1 MATVKIGRR
10 GQMTL
15 PRDVRRQLGI
25 KEGDTIALIP
35 RGDHAIL
42 RPITHTLLDLR
53 GSVPVSEIQ
62 DFDTIR
68 EQVKLERAR
77 KTGAKAKESNGD

>member
-15 PRDVRRQLGI
+15 PREVRRHLGI

-35 RGDHAIL
+35 EGDHAIL
-42 RPITHTLLDLR
+42 RPITQTLLDLR
-53 GSVPVSEIQ
+53 GSVPISGVQ
-62 DFDTIR
+62 NFDAIR
-68 EQVKLERAR
+68 EQVKAERAR
-77 KTGAKAKESNGD
+77 RIGSNEP

>member
-15 PRDVRRQLGI
+15 PREVRRHLGI

-35 RGDHAIL
+35 EGDHAIL
-42 RPITHTLLDLR
+42 RPITQTLLDLR
-53 GSVPVSEIQ
+53 GSVPVSGVQ
-62 DFDTIR
+62 KFDAIR
-68 EQVKLERAR
+68 EQVIAERAR
-77 KTGAKAKESNGD
+77 RIGSNEP

>member
-15 PRDVRRQLGI
+15 PREVRRHLGI

-35 RGDHAIL
+35 EGDHAIL
-42 RPITHTLLDLR
+42 RPITQTLLDLR
-53 GSVPVSEIQ
+53 GSVPVSGVQ
-62 DFDTIR
+62 NFDAIR
-68 EQVKLERAR
+68 EQVKAERAR
-77 KTGAKAKESNGD
+77 RIGSNEP

>member
-15 PRDVRRQLGI
+15 PREVRRHLGI

-35 RGDHAIL
+35 EGDHAIL
-42 RPITHTLLDLR
+42 RPITQTLLDLR
-53 GSVPVSEIQ
+53 GSVPVSGVQ
-62 DFDTIR
+62 NFDAIR
-68 EQVKLERAR
+68 EQVKAERAR
-77 KTGAKAKESNGD
+77 RMGSNEP